1 MTWDLTL
8 FRNAW
13 HGNVNQSRMEQAF
26 DALAA
31 RTRLVRGV
39 GLASL
44 ADIGYNRAG
53 WWRTG
58 AGLSTSM
65 CTELHTP
72 EQMGHPVGLDDF
84 WQACGTGVNGSFHDQ
99 DGHPLVN
106 TTHFPDLK
114 AMVAHATQLN
124 LYADFYSNN
133 CGKNP
138 WCLFFCGQAFIIA
151 YFFIQF
157 QVVTSSSPSPTQ
169 HSSKWRSRNRW
180 ISWLKPIFRGLSWM
194 AV

>member
-1 MTWDLTL
+1 MHLLRELGW
-8 FRNAW
+8 F
-13 HGNVNQSRMEQAF
+13 
-26 DALAA
+26 
-31 RTRLVRGV
+31 V
-39 GLASL
+39 GLAWRPWQTS
-44 ADIGYNRAG
+44 ATTVQVGGARAQG
-53 WWRTG
+53 SPRRCARNCTHLSNWG
-58 AGLSTSM
+58 A
-65 CTELHTP
+65 
-72 EQMGHPVGLDDF
+72 PVGLDDF

-106 TTHFPDLK
+106 TKHFPDLK

-138 WCLFFCGQAFIIA
+138 RCLSFCGQTFIIA

-180 ISWLKPIFRGLSWM
+180 ISWWKPIFRELSWM